1 MQRVLLSFK
10 IISSCKR
17 IEFDLDN
24 YSNLV
29 QGISKRI
36 VGIILRRVK
45 ALMSNTKYFYLLKK
59 RFLLNDNTL
68 YDVV

>member
-36 VGIILRRVK
+36 VSIILRRVK

>member
-59 RFLLNDNTL
+59 KVPFKW
-68 YDVV
+68 